1 MRAIKHVGLVTLAVY
16 VLSWTG
22 VDAASPVPVF
32 PGSAWDVMTPA
43 EAGLDEKVLYRLSAH
58 VGGRGCVVRHGSMV
72 YAWGDQ
78 QQSSDVASAFKPL
91 LSTLLFFAI
100 QDGYVT
106 SADDLM
112 ANHEPRLRKLDPDKD
127 GRITWTHLGS
137 QSSGYGLAEAPGE
150 AYSYNDY
157 ALALYYDTLM
167 GKVFEANADEVLK
180 RYLGVPLGF
189 EDAYTFEAFGPT
201 DRPGR
206 LAVSVRDF
214 ARFGQFILHRGRWK
228 DTQLLASD
236 HVEAMLSTVTP
247 PQMPVASGAEAPML
261 DDQRT
266 VGGGKTITPVGPG
279 FHSFNW
285 WLNGYDRDGNQLYAD
300 APDDLILAAGHG
312 GRRALWIFPSLDMV
326 VAWNGSHISDHDDSP
341 YNPDTLSNQAVR
353 LMMEAVAASCHAG
366 NNGPARRTSV
376 SIDGAHWHINGSIT
390 YPGTP
395 AEGLLMNVRMVNAT
409 FEDRNRD
416 DFDPDANTDA
426 FLAALPDYVA
436 HGVRAFTFCL
446 QGGYPGYEDA
456 LNSAFNPDGSLRTD
470 YMARVARVLD
480 ACDAHGAA
488 AILGLF
494 YQRQDG
500 VLEDA
505 DALRRGVRNVM
516 AWLRRKG
523 YRHVLVE
530 IANEYGHAG
539 FDHELLRTPKGQ
551 VALITLARSEAPEIY
566 VATSG
571 GGSGTLHDE
580 VAEVSDFML
589 IHFNNTAIENIPD
602 RINRLRH
609 LGRPIVCNEDDKVG
623 EEGAQAARITVQH
636 GASWGLMALDVNQK
650 YPFLFNGAQD
660 DPAVYAALKALTQVT
675 SAR

>member
-1 MRAIKHVGLVTLAVY
+1 MRALKRCCLVTLAVC
-16 VLSWTG
+16 LFACAG
-22 VDAASPVPVF
+22 VDAASPASVF
-32 PGSAWDVMTPA
+32 PGTTWEVMTPA
-43 EAGLDEKVLYRLSAH
+43 EASLDEKALEQLAAH
-58 VGGRGCVVRHGSMV
+58 VGGRGCVVRHGRMV
-72 YAWGDQ
+72 YTWGDEQ
-78 QQSSDVASAFKPL
+78 RSSDVASAFKPL

-100 QDGYVT
+100 QDGYIAD
-106 SADDLM
+106 ADDPV
-112 ANHEPRLRKLDPDKD
+112 ANHEPRLRDLDPDKD
-127 GRITWTHLGS
+127 GHITWAHLGA
-137 QSSGYGLAEAPGE
+137 QTSGYGLAEAPGE

-167 GKVFEANADEVLK
+167 DKVFEADADEVLK
-180 RYLGVPLGF
+180 RYLGQPLGF
-189 EDAYTFEAFGPT
+189 EDAYTFEAFGPA

-214 ARFGQFILHRGRWK
+214 ARFGQFILHGGRWK
-228 DTQLLASD
+228 DAQLLAGD
-236 HVEAMLSTVTP
+236 HVETMVSAVVP
-247 PQMPVASGAEAPML
+247 PHTPVASGAEAPMIA
-261 DDQRT
+261 DQRT

-279 FHSFNW
+279 FYSFNW
-285 WLNGYDRDGNQLYAD
+285 WLNGRDRHGNQLYPD
-300 APDDLILAAGHG
+300 GPDDLILAAGHG
-312 GRRALWIFPSLDMV
+312 GKRTLWIFPSLDMV
-326 VAWNGSHISDHDDSP
+326 VSWNDSHISDHDDSP
-341 YNPDTLSNQAVR
+341 HNPDTLSNQAVR
-353 LMMEAVAASCHAG
+353 LMMRAVAASCRAD
-366 NNGPARRTSV
+366 NNGPERRTTLH
-376 SIDGAHWHINGSIT
+376 IDGDHWHINGAIT
-390 YPGTP
+390 CPGTP

-436 HGVRAFTFCL
+436 HGIRAFTFCL
-446 QGGYPGYEDA
+446 QGGYPGYEGA
-456 LNSAFNPDGSLRTD
+456 LNSAFNPDGSLRED

-480 ACDAHGAA
+480 GCDAHGAA

-494 YQRQDG
+494 YQRQDS

-516 AWLRRKG
+516 AWLRQKE

-539 FDHELLRTPKGQ
+539 FDHELLQTPEGQ
-551 VALITLARSEAPEIY
+551 VELIELARAEAPDIY

-571 GGSGTLHDE
+571 GGNGTLHDK
-580 VAEVSDFML
+580 VAEASDFML
-589 IHFNNTAIENIPD
+589 IHFNHTATEDIPD

-609 LGRPIVCNEDDKVG
+609 LGRPIVCNEDNKIG

-650 YPFLFNGAQD
+650 HPFVFKGAQD
-660 DPAVYAALKALTQVT
+660 DPAVYAEIKQLTQ
-675 SAR
+675 